1 MHLQTELLTILLI
14 TVTLLVADY
23 LMPGLEQEADSL
35 EMLGKKTL
43 IQGISLLRVL
53 YYVQGGVERVSNQL
67 TSLFDELVW
76 SRKKLMDASQY
87 PCGIHRTYTW

>member
-1 MHLQTELLTILLI
+1 
-14 TVTLLVADY
+14 
-23 LMPGLEQEADSL
+23 MPGLEQEAESL
-35 EMLGKKTL
+35 ENVGKEDPDSRNL
-43 IQGISLLRVL
+43 IAACAI